1 MTYYK
6 NLSGNS
12 GVFQYEIGED
22 FIIVRFKTSARL
34 YKYSYKKAGKENVEK
49 MKALAKSGSGLNSF
63 ISSSVRYLYD

>member
-34 YKYSYKKAGKENVEK
+34 YKYSYKKPERK
-49 MKALAKSGSGLNSF
+49 MLKK
-63 ISSSVRYLYD
+63 